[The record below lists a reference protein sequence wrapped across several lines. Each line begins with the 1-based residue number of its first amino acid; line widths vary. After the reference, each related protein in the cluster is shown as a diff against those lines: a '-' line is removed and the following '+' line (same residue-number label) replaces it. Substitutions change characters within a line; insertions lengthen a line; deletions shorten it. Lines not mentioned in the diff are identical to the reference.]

1 MVVSRRCRTAEDDLN
16 RLKQRLVESEASE
29 KSMRRAIFKLIA
41 EKRDLLATEDLVK
54 ADLTAREGDAK
65 AAIDARD
72 EAQKQLK
79 HLMGQVEGDRAAA
92 VSDYKASEAFEE
104 NNLHFFIS
112 GFEAFRKQAKQ
123 KYPDVDF
130 TDFQP
135 YDDTD
140 SVDEDGKKDD
150 KDQADDATN

>member
-16 RLKQRLVESEASE
+16 HLKQRLVESEASE
-29 KSMRRAIFKLIA
+29 KSMRRAIFKLIT

-72 EAQKQLK
+72 EAQKELK
-79 HLMGQVEGDRAAA
+79 HLMGQVEGARVVA
-92 VSDYKASEAFEE
+92 VSDYKASEVFEE
-104 NNLHFFIS
+104 NNLHCFIS
-112 GFEAFRKQAKQ
+112 GFEAFRKQAQ
-123 KYPDVDF
+123 RKYPDLDF

-135 YDDTD
+135 YDNTD
-140 SVDEDGKKDD
+140 SVNEDGGKDD
-150 KDQADDATN
+150 KDQVNDATN